1 MDDDRIITEQ
11 PGESPKPP
19 SWDYDCWG
27 KDQYGNIYHEL
38 YRKWWPLALGYRLSD
53 IELECFLE
61 GRTVERGGLGKYQH
75 AKNAVDLLW
84 NHDPKNPG
92 FIWTPEAEKMTME
105 ACRNKYLGICGA
117 SSCGKSHW
125 AGMWALLNFYAAPT
139 KTMVLVTSTSIT
151 AAKQR
156 VWGSVQNLW
165 NKLPVY
171 YRKMSKMVGSNGI
184 LRYNEVDDDKAQT
197 DTRGITLVAAEAKQD
212 KDAVQKLIGRKQERM
227 FLLLDEHADISK
239 STNTAA
245 KSNLVNNPEFQCVS
259 MANPKDYFDA
269 FGEFCKPLEGW
280 SSINETSM
288 EWKIRNGKVIRFD
301 ALLSTN
307 YVSGVQK
314 YSFQPSRETIEE
326 AREEFGENSMA
337 FYRMYRGF
345 FPPQGA
351 TDSIYNSIDLMA
363 CPQNRPEWGKTP
375 TQRCAGLDVS
385 FTSGGDKTILTI
397 LEVGYDKDGR
407 HVVDFI
413 KAETLKENIML
424 KDETR
429 TLQICTQVKDLLERH
444 NVPFRN
450 LAYDSTGGGAPFGD
464 ALALVLG
471 SRELLPV
478 QFSGK
483 ASERCGRGT
492 DRRPAHERYNDK
504 MSEIWY
510 QGVEF
515 VRGKQLHRLPDD
527 VMSQMTQ
534 RTYRLGARGRVVVL
548 PKSEMKLTA
557 GRSPDASESFFL
569 AIEAACARLHLA
581 SSERGAYVMKD
592 DDYFEMVRGLD
603 VATLSA
609 HGQLDWVPSAA

>member
-1 MDDDRIITEQ
+1 MKEEENSPDLTPSPSPPAFDYNSWRYDDN
-11 PGESPKPP
+11 GELEHERYGFFWPKR
-19 SWDYDCWG
+19 
-27 KDQYGNIYHEL
+27 GNYTL
-38 YRKWWPLALGYRLSD
+38 TD
-53 IELECFLE
+53 IELHCFLV
-61 GRTVERGGLGKYQH
+61 GRTEEKGGLGKYQH
-75 AKNAVDLLW
+75 ARNAVDLLW
-84 NHDPKNPG
+84 NSDSKNPG
-92 FIWTPEAEKMTME
+92 FIWTPEAEKMTLE

-165 NKLPVY
+165 NKLPVH
-171 YRKMSKMVGSNGI
+171 YRKMAKMVGSNGI

-259 MANPKDYFDA
+259 MANPKDTFDA
-269 FGEFCKPLEGW
+269 FGDFCKPLEGW

-301 ALLSTN
+301 ALFSTN
-307 YVSGVQK
+307 YITGVQK

-345 FPPQGA
+345 FPPTGS
-351 TDSIYNSIDLMA
+351 TDSIYNAIDLMA
-363 CPQNRPEWGKTP
+363 CPQTRPEWGKIQP
-375 TQRCAGLDVS
+375 QRCAGLDVS

-397 LEVGYDKDGR
+397 LEVGYDKEGK

-413 KAETLKENIML
+413 AAESLKENIML

-429 TLQICTQVKDLLERH
+429 TLQICAQVKALLEKH
-444 NVPFRN
+444 KVPFRN
-450 LAYDSTGGGAPFGD
+450 FAYDSTGGGAPFGD

-478 QFSGK
+478 QFAGK
-483 ASERCGRGT
+483 ASDRCGRGT
-492 DRRPAHERYNDK
+492 DRRPAHERYDSK

-515 VRGKQLHRLPDD
+515 VRGKQIHRLPDD
-527 VMSQMTQ
+527 IMSQMTQ

-557 GRSPDASESFFL
+557 GRSPDAAESFFL
-569 AIEAACARLHLA
+569 ALEAACARLHLA
-581 SSERGAYVMKD
+581 SAERGDALLSEDK
-592 DDYFEMVRGLD
+592 FIEACKEMD
-603 VATLSA
+603 IVALSS
-609 HGQLDWVPSAA
+609 GGVPEWYPMAV